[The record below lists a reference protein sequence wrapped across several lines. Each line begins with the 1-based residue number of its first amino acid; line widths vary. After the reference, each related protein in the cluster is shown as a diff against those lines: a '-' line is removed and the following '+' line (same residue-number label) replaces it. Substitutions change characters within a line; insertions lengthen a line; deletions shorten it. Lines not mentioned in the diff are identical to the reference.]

1 MQAYNKHDAAGLLGQ
16 YEDQASS
23 ANAGMPLITDAAARK
38 SFLDGV
44 AADPALKV
52 DFASDRI
59 IVASSGDLAT
69 SRGHYAFTFTDT
81 ATKKPKTERGNYL
94 TVYRK
99 AADGSWKAVVA
110 LEEGEHE
117 YRFLVDGQWQ
127 DDADC
132 PTRRPNG
139 FGQQNCIRTVR

>member
-1 MQAYNKHDAAGLLGQ
+1 MARTATATVMESDRKKESQ
-16 YEDQASS
+16 
-23 ANAGMPLITDAAARK
+23 PAARK
-38 SFLDGV
+38 KETNGKKES
-44 AADPALKV
+44 
-52 DFASDRI
+52 
-59 IVASSGDLAT
+59 
-69 SRGHYAFTFTDT
+69 FTFFAPSAETVMLVGDFT
-81 ATKKPKTERGNYL
+81 EWEQKPVSLKKQK
-94 TVYRK
+94 
-99 AADGSWKAVVA
+99 DGSWKAVVA

>member
-1 MQAYNKHDAAGLLGQ
+1 MARTAVATMESDRKKESQ
-16 YEDQASS
+16 
-23 ANAGMPLITDAAARK
+23 PAARK
-38 SFLDGV
+38 KETNGKKES
-44 AADPALKV
+44 
-52 DFASDRI
+52 
-59 IVASSGDLAT
+59 
-69 SRGHYAFTFTDT
+69 FTFFAPSAETVMLVGDFT
-81 ATKKPKTERGNYL
+81 EWEQKPVSLKKQK
-94 TVYRK
+94 
-99 AADGSWKAVVA
+99 DGSWKAVVA